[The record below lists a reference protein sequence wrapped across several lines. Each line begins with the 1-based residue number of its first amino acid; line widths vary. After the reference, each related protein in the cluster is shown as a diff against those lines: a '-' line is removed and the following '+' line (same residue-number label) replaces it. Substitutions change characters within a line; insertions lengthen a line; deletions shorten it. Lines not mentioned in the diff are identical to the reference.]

1 MWTET
6 TRKKYAREGL
16 RYASDMT
23 DAEWAELE
31 PLLPP
36 AKCLGRP
43 RTTEMRELVNALFY
57 ILRGGCAWRML
68 PKDFP
73 PRSTVQ
79 RYFYAWREDEVW
91 LSINHMLV
99 IRTRLAEGRE
109 ASPSAG
115 VTEPSDQI
123 SSVSLS

>member
-6 TRKKYAREGL
+6 TRPKYARKGL
-16 RYASDMT
+16 RHASDMT
-23 DAEWAELE
+23 DAEWNLIE

-36 AKCLGRP
+36 AKRLGRP
-43 RTTEMRELVNALFY
+43 RKTEMREVVYAILY
-57 ILRGGCAWRML
+57 MLRGGGAWRML

-91 LSINHMLV
+91 QRINHVLLMQA
-99 IRTRLAEGRE
+99 RLAGR
-109 ASPSAG
+109 PVRPPG
-115 VTEPSDQI
+115 
-123 SSVSLS
+123 